1 MIITLTDEEAS
12 LLCAMIED
20 EQNSGEY
27 EQCWMKDQREM
38 LDEILYKLK
47 CGFGT

>member
-1 MIITLTDEEAS
+1 MIITLSTEEVC
-12 LLCAMIED
+12 LLWAMIED
-20 EQNSGEY
+20 EQNSEEY

-38 LDEILYKLK
+38 LDKILCKLK